1 MFRGTGTVD
10 WSVDVEQ
17 RRLDPPMGF
26 RQAAPGEP
34 FEALPDEPDEREDED
49 RKELPWQADVSI
61 VRRGEL
67 LLPLTYELRFDD
79 GTLERHVWTR
89 EQQEERRWLRIEHQG
104 ARKLEAV
111 LLDPDRSWYVDLDMS
126 DNAWFDEVDRIAPVR
141 WSERVFNRYLHLLH
155 WQSGLGG

>member
-1 MFRGTGTVD
+1 MV
-10 WSVDVEQ
+10 
-17 RRLDPPMGF
+17 
-26 RQAAPGEP
+26 
-34 FEALPDEPDEREDED
+34 
-49 RKELPWQADVSI
+49 
-61 VRRGEL
+61 
-67 LLPLTYELRFDD
+67 
-79 GTLERHVWTR
+79 ERHVWTR